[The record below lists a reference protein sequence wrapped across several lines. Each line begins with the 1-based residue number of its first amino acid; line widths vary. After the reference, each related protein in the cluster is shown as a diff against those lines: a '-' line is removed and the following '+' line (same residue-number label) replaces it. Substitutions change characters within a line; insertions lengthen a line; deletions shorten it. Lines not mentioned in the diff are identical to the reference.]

1 VSGDRSPTASRQPDG
16 DQPASSRGT
25 PIDRF
30 TEIRDADLRGRE
42 GLFCVESPRV
52 VERFLH
58 ALVARARGA
67 PCAPALGL
75 EAILLTPDH
84 AQRLASLID
93 AASALLPPFEVIPAS
108 HEQIC
113 ATTGYTLHRGAV
125 ALGRRAGRGRVTE
138 GSVDA
143 LAASGVRTV
152 IACDRVVHV
161 DNVGSLFR
169 NAGSFGDAGILLGPG
184 CGDAL
189 SRKAVRISS
198 GRVFSVP
205 WCETDSWDAA
215 IATLRAR
222 HGFGFVACEDVPG
235 AVTPAHAI
243 AALHSRGV
251 SRIAFVMGSE
261 GAGLGSGLVSQ
272 CDAVACIPMRTP
284 QAGPGNPVPLEAAD
298 RPSLN
303 VAVASALVLHE
314 ACRANAHAGAAVR

>member
-1 VSGDRSPTASRQPDG
+1 MSGAPFE
-16 DQPASSRGT
+16 
-25 PIDRF
+25 RF
-30 TEIRDADLRGRE
+30 TDIRDADLRGRD

-52 VERFLH
+52 VARFLH
-58 ALVARARGA
+58 ALLARAQGA
-67 PCAPALGL
+67 ACTPALGL

-84 AQRLASLID
+84 AERLGALLGS
-93 AASALLPPFEVIPAS
+93 ARALLPPFDLAIAS
-108 HEQIC
+108 HAEIC
-113 ATTGYTLHRGAV
+113 SATGYALHRGAV
-125 ALGRRAGRGRVTE
+125 ALGRRASRGRVAE

-143 LAASGVRTV
+143 LGASGVRTI

-205 WCETDSWDAA
+205 WCEAESWGDA
-215 IATLRAR
+215 IAALRAR
-222 HGFGFVACEDVPG
+222 HGFGFIACEDAPD
-235 AVTPAHAI
+235 AVTPERAL
-243 AALHSRGV
+243 AALHSRGT

-261 GAGLGSGLVSQ
+261 GAGLSAELIAQ
-272 CDAVACIPMRTP
+272 CDAVACIPMRAP
-284 QAGPGNPVPLEAAD
+284 QAGPGNPVPLEADD

-303 VAVASALVLHE
+303 VSVASALVLHE
-314 ACRANAHAGAAVR
+314 ARRADAHAGASAR

>member
-1 VSGDRSPTASRQPDG
+1 VSGAPL
-16 DQPASSRGT
+16 
-25 PIDRF
+25 DRF
-30 TEIRDADLRGRE
+30 TEIRDADLRGRD

-58 ALVARARGA
+58 SLIARVRGA
-67 PCAPALGL
+67 ACPPALGL

-84 AQRLASLID
+84 VQRLASLLD
-93 AASALLPPFEVIPAS
+93 AARALLPTFEVILAS

-138 GSVDA
+138 GSIDT

-205 WCETDSWDAA
+205 WCEVESWDAA
-215 IATLRAR
+215 IAPLRGR
-222 HGFGFVACEDVPG
+222 HGFGLIACEDVPG
-235 AVTPAHAI
+235 AVTPAQAI
-243 AALHSRGV
+243 DALRARGLA
-251 SRIAFVMGSE
+251 RIAFVMGSE
-261 GAGLGSGLVSQ
+261 GNGLGPELVSQ
-272 CDAVACIPMRTP
+272 CDAVACIPMRAP
-284 QAGPGNPVPLEAAD
+284 QAGPGNPVPLEAGD

-303 VAVASALVLHE
+303 VSVASALVLHE
-314 ACRANAHAGAAVR
+314 ACRAHAHAGTETR

>member
-1 VSGDRSPTASRQPDG
+1 MSGTRL
-16 DQPASSRGT
+16 
-25 PIDRF
+25 DRF
-30 TEIRDADLRGRE
+30 TEIRDADLRGRD

-58 ALVARARGA
+58 SLIARAQGA
-67 PCAPALGL
+67 ACAPALGL

-84 AQRLASLID
+84 AQRLAALIES
-93 AASALLPPFEVIPAS
+93 ARALLPTFEVIRAS
-108 HEQIC
+108 HEEIC

-169 NAGSFGDAGILLGPG
+169 NAGSFGDAGIVLGPG

-205 WCETDSWDAA
+205 WCEVDSWDAA
-215 IATLRAR
+215 IAPLRER
-222 HGFGFVACEDVPG
+222 HGFGIIACEDVPG
-235 AVTPAHAI
+235 AVTPERAI
-243 AALHSRGV
+243 GALRARGIA
-251 SRIAFVMGSE
+251 RIAFVMGAE
-261 GAGLGSGLVSQ
+261 GAGLRGELVSQ
-272 CDAVACIPMRTP
+272 CDAAACIPMRTP
-284 QAGPGNPVPLEAAD
+284 PAGPGNPVPLEAED

-303 VAVASALVLHE
+303 VAVASAVVLHE
-314 ACRANAHAGAAVR
+314 ARRAHAHAGAEAR